1 MVSDLSKYSFLKM
14 DFCYKIYCTKSST
27 YRFILLLISATV
39 YLSTRYKETMAVKL
53 SLNGRAPIVVT
64 DHHVAMLDRSAYMV
78 NIYQYDNQ
86 KFPSVSTTADWEVKL
101 SLFQFSKS
109 NTVLCVVLPQKDY

>member
-1 MVSDLSKYSFLKM
+1 MN
-14 DFCYKIYCTKSST
+14 FCYKILIYCTKSST
-27 YRFILLLISATV
+27 HRFILLLISATV
-39 YLSTRYKETMAVKL
+39 YLSTRYKDTMAVKL

-86 KFPSVSTTADWEVKL
+86 KFPSVSTTADGEVKL
-101 SLFQFSKS
+101 SLFLFSKLI
-109 NTVLCVVLPQKDY
+109 TVKMILCVVLPQKDY

>member
-1 MVSDLSKYSFLKM
+1 MISN
-14 DFCYKIYCTKSST
+14 
-27 YRFILLLISATV
+27 SATV

-64 DHHVAMLDRSAYMV
+64 DHHVAMLDRSAYTV

-86 KFPSVSTTADWEVKL
+86 KFPSVSSTADGEVKHKII
-101 SLFQFSKS
+101 QF
-109 NTVLCVVLPQKDY
+109 